1 MDQQRKAR
9 FNSEMYGAMPKSD
22 SAARDE
28 QDKAGRSDSDVDDA
42 NRLSAAAIEIRHAL
56 SDAATDDAAPIFIAG
71 AALFRAE
78 SGILGDLQACQG
90 PRTGPGDQQPRSCG
104 DEEVTAEGGDCAG
117 DNQAEAASA
126 AGAA

>member
-1 MDQQRKAR
+1 
-9 FNSEMYGAMPKSD
+9 MPKSD

-42 NRLSAAAIEIRHAL
+42 NRLSAAAIEIRHTL
-56 SDAATDDAAPIFIAG
+56 SDAATNDAAPIFIAG

-78 SGILGDLQACQG
+78 SGI
-90 PRTGPGDQQPRSCG
+90 

-117 DNQAEAASA
+117 DNPAEEASV
-126 AGAA
+126 AGTA